1 MQSIFVSRI
10 IVVFVVVFIKWCLD
24 FYFVCVGHFQLMHTI
39 RYQIVY

>member
-10 IVVFVVVFIKWCLD
+10 IVVFIKWCLD